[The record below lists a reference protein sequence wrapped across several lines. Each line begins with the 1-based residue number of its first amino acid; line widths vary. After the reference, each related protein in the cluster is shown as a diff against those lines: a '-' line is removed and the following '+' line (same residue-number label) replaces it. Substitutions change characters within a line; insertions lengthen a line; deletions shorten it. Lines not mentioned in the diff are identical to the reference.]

1 MYFGEPGSGELGMRA
16 QHYFDDNEKCDLAN
30 LLYLAIM
37 EEIPVSVM
45 EEVGGISG
53 FSCDDDGDGGG

>member
-1 MYFGEPGSGELGMRA
+1 MSA